1 MLRKNRIRS
10 YVLTRTLNEECV
22 GSSIYS
28 LETYLI
34 IDNATESDAGTYEV
48 TLTPQLEALRGHIET
63 GQVNVTIGKLI
74 SDMWICGVIKTFFRM

>member
-1 MLRKNRIRS
+1 MLRRNRVRS
-10 YVLTRTLNEECV
+10 YKITQTINEECV
-22 GSSIYS
+22 GSSIFS

-48 TLTPQLEALRGHIET
+48 TLTPQLEAQRGHIET

-74 SDMWICGVIKTFFRM
+74 SDM